1 MSEFL
6 LQAGIRAPGPR
17 GLPFL
22 GCLLQFRRNP
32 IQFLMDAHSLYGDII
47 RIKIRGLIVHLV
59 TRPDYIEH
67 VLVDR
72 RGNYFKG
79 YGYDDQKLL
88 LGDGLITS
96 EGSLW
101 ERQHRLMQPFFTPKG
116 VGQFVE
122 IMTECINEML
132 TRWGPLADTKNII
145 RVDDEMARLTGNII
159 VRILFDRNLDDE
171 TSSID
176 KAFQYCV
183 KFIDQRSADLIA
195 SPMFLPTPS
204 NRRFRRCLSII
215 HQFIDDRID
224 DQMKNPGK
232 KNILSVL
239 MNARDEDTGEGM
251 NRWQLRDELVT
262 LFVAGYQTTMHSL
275 SWVWCMLDQHRWV
288 ADNLFREQYAVLEG
302 KPPALVDIE
311 KLPYAVRVIHE
322 VLRLYPPV
330 KVVAREV
337 VEDDK
342 IDGFL
347 IPAKSI
353 VLISPYI
360 TQRHPAFWE
369 NPEKFEPDRFVSDHS
384 VDRSRYAFLPFSTG
398 PRKCLGDNFAILE
411 AVMVLTMVTQLYRLE
426 LVPGHP
432 IEHSLEVK
440 TPPLHGMPM
449 TLHRQATT
457 HQTRF

>member
-1 MSEFL
+1 MFESL
-6 LQAGIRAPGPR
+6 LKIGNQAPGPR

-59 TRPDYIEH
+59 THPDYIEH
-67 VLVDR
+67 VLVNR
-72 RGNYFKG
+72 RENYFKG

-116 VGQFVE
+116 VAQFVE
-122 IMTECINEML
+122 IMTECIQEML
-132 TRWGPLADTKNII
+132 ARWEPLADTKNII
-145 RVDDEMARLTGNII
+145 HVDDEMARLTGNII
-159 VRILFDRNLDDE
+159 VRLLFDRNLDDE

-204 NRRFRRCLSII
+204 NWRFKRSLDFIYK
-215 HQFIDDRID
+215 FIDERID
-224 DQMKNPGK
+224 DQLKNPSE

-239 MNARDEDTGEGM
+239 INARDEDTGEGM
-251 NRWQLRDELVT
+251 TRRQLRDELVT

-275 SWVWCMLDQHRWV
+275 SWTWCMLDQHPRV
-288 ADNLFREQYAVLEG
+288 ANKIFEEQCSVLEG
-302 KPPALVDIE
+302 KLPAMVDIK
-311 KLPYAVRVIHE
+311 KLPYAVSVIQE
-322 VLRLYPPV
+322 ILRLYPPV

-337 VEDDK
+337 VDNDE
-342 IDGFL
+342 INGFQ
-347 IPAKSI
+347 IPSKSI

-360 TQRHPAFWE
+360 TQRNPSLWE
-369 NPEKFEPDRFVSDHS
+369 NPESFNPDRFVSNHS
-384 VDRSRYAFLPFSTG
+384 KGRPRYAYLPFSTG

-411 AVMVLTMVTQLYRLE
+411 AVMILTMVSQLYRLK

-432 IEHSLEVK
+432 IEHSMEVK

-449 TLHRQATT
+449 TLHRQETT
-457 HQTRF
+457 F